1 MTLDMIINSL
11 TYPKLNKLNKIEG
24 SSLLSLNNAFPSIF
38 IKGTFDHPGTP
49 TRIQSFLDSSTT
61 HNTKNGNNNKIVT
74 IIYPIIILDTLDE
87 GSYLFI
93 TMPWFAVSIIL
104 SIPHMKK
111 LRPQARFSSQGR
123 ARIWTQAVRFWS
135 LVLNDSP
142 TSLSPRANIS
152 PEATPRGQIC
162 TVPSSCHPLFC
173 STPSYLVWITLLS
186 TTPKPRVHSPH
197 CSQWPFKNVNPIIIF
212 LFKTFVFSLPLGAN
226 LKSVH
231 GLRAFLSIPYHSSA
245 IIPCDHSFLATKP
258 SLRAFTKVNF
268 FLGLYTC
275 QSMFLQHAS
284 YYSL

>member
-1 MTLDMIINSL
+1 MKDL
-11 TYPKLNKLNKIEG
+11 TYSSPCLGLQLVLFSPFHTWRNWGHRQG
-24 SSLLSLNNAFPSIF
+24 SPARAELGFEL
-38 IKGTFDHPGTP
+38 
-49 TRIQSFLDSSTT
+49 RQSAS
-61 HNTKNGNNNKIVT
+61 G
-74 IIYPIIILDTLDE
+74 
-87 GSYLFI
+87 
-93 TMPWFAVSIIL
+93 A
-104 SIPHMKK
+104 
-111 LRPQARFSSQGR
+111 
-123 ARIWTQAVRFWS
+123 

-245 IIPCDHSFLATKP
+245 IIPCDHSFLVTKP